1 MKGIIVVNA
10 FDCGKNVMYKANR
23 MSDSFSRRGVQTK
36 IVPNDRFL
44 AVVGEGGKVGLNTD
58 ADFAVYLDKDK
69 YVQYLLEKAGIA
81 VFNSAR
87 STELCDDKMMTHIAL
102 VNHGID
108 MPMTLG
114 GALCYSGK
122 SQLKEEYLKY
132 IADTL
137 GLPLVVKS
145 CYGSYGQQVHLAENY
160 STLKE
165 IASRLKNSATLFQR
179 YVKESHGKDMR
190 VIVVGGKAVAWM
202 TRRSE
207 IDFRSNVEAG
217 GKGYVCDLPDSFR
230 RIAEKSAEIL
240 QLDFCGA
247 DILFGKD
254 GPLLCE
260 VNSNAMIGEAERV
273 TGVDIA
279 DCYVNHILNKLN
291 YGAGGR
297 H

>member
-69 YVQYLLEKAGIA
+69 YVQYLLEKAGIF

-114 GALCYSGK
+114 GALCYSGE

-207 IDFRSNVEAG
+207 IGFRSNVEAG

>member
-102 VNHGID
+102 VNHGVD

-114 GALCYSGK
+114 GALCYSGE
-122 SQLKEEYLKY
+122 SQLKKEYLKY

>member
-44 AVVGEGGKVGLNTD
+44 AVVGEGGKVGLTTD

-114 GALCYSGK
+114 GALCYSGE
-122 SQLKEEYLKY
+122 SQLKKEYLKY

-145 CYGSYGQQVHLAENY
+145 CYGSYGQQVHLADNY

>member
-1 MKGIIVVNA
+1 
-10 FDCGKNVMYKANR
+10 
-23 MSDSFSRRGVQTK
+23 
-36 IVPNDRFL
+36 
-44 AVVGEGGKVGLNTD
+44 
-58 ADFAVYLDKDK
+58 
-69 YVQYLLEKAGIA
+69 
-81 VFNSAR
+81 
-87 STELCDDKMMTHIAL
+87 
-102 VNHGID
+102 
-108 MPMTLG
+108 
-114 GALCYSGK
+114 
-122 SQLKEEYLKY
+122 
-132 IADTL
+132 
-137 GLPLVVKS
+137 
-145 CYGSYGQQVHLAENY
+145 
-160 STLKE
+160 
-165 IASRLKNSATLFQR
+165 
-179 YVKESHGKDMR
+179 MR

>member
-1 MKGIIVVNA
+1 
-10 FDCGKNVMYKANR
+10 MYKANR

-44 AVVGEGGKVGLNTD
+44 AVVGEGGKVGLTTD

-114 GALCYSGK
+114 GALCYSGE
-122 SQLKEEYLKY
+122 SQLKKEYLKY

-145 CYGSYGQQVHLAENY
+145 CYGSYGQQVHLADNY

-217 GKGYVCDLPDSFR
+217 GKGYVCDLARQFPTHCGKKRGDIATGFLRSGHSFR
-230 RIAEKSAEIL
+230 QRRTVAVRSKQQCNDRRGGTRYRSGHRRLLRQSHLEQT
-240 QLDFCGA
+240 QLRCGRTA
-247 DILFGKD
+247 LKGKIWN
-254 GPLLCE
+254 C
-260 VNSNAMIGEAERV
+260 
-273 TGVDIA
+273 
-279 DCYVNHILNKLN
+279 
-291 YGAGGR
+291 
-297 H
+297 